1 MTGRERPRRS
11 ATSGNVGRGDRHWW
25 GWRAFALT
33 LLLDV
38 VGVSAAPG
46 GERDAHFGIGAARDI
61 GPTPAALEY
70 GVRVVGVGMTS
81 EVTIEREGNVLSIA
95 SRLKGPRFA
104 RALARNEHTTRFQLC
119 DCELRQL
126 SYVNVGGILAWRFD
140 DRVRFDWRN
149 RTIDYRGRDENLR
162 YEFAG
167 ETFVDK
173 LSQYEAIGC
182 RLRQGLHAF
191 TLNYVDDVIARYRFE
206 VAGEESVESEAGVF
220 ETVRLVAGPADR
232 IESGSS
238 YHGGVSYWLAPE
250 LGFYPVRIRTESRG
264 PWGITVGLRKAVA
277 GVLRQQC
284 VDAPAPGGVPAP

>member
-1 MTGRERPRRS
+1 MTGRDRRRRPGTRRDADPGERDS
-11 ATSGNVGRGDRHWW
+11 RGWP
-25 GWRAFALT
+25 AVALT
-33 LLLDV
+33 LLLAV
-38 VGVSAAPG
+38 IGVHAAPG
-46 GERDAHFGIGAARDI
+46 GERDADYRVVAAQGI

-81 EVTIEREGNVLSIA
+81 RVTIESEGNVLSIA
-95 SRLKGPRFA
+95 SRLEGPRFA

-126 SYVNVGGILAWRFD
+126 SYVNVGGILGWRFD
-140 DRVRFDWRN
+140 DRVQFDWRN
-149 RTIDYRGRDENLR
+149 RTIDYRGRDEDLR

-182 RLRQGLHAF
+182 RLRQGRRAF

-206 VAGEESVESEAGVF
+206 VAGEEPVESEAGAF

-232 IESGSS
+232 IERGSS
-238 YHGGVSYWLAPE
+238 YHGGVTYWLAPA

-277 GVLRQQC
+277 GAPRRQC
-284 VDAPAPGGVPAP
+284 VGAPAPGGVPAP